1 MTAAASTSTPTA
13 SDVIANLP
21 WKWNTQGAIFLI
33 GGLGFM
39 FDAWDVA
46 LNGFL
51 IPLLSEHWDLS
62 VGEAAWIATANLI
75 GMALGAFVWGG
86 IADVIGRKKA
96 FTLTL
101 LVFSIFTVAGA
112 FAPEFGWF
120 IAFRFLAGFGLG
132 GCIPVDY
139 ALVGEFTPS
148 RHRGRVLTAMD
159 GWWPIGASLCAFVSA
174 WLLTMGDWR
183 LIMLV
188 MIIPAL
194 LTVAVRF
201 GIPESPLYLA
211 SVGRTAEAD
220 AIIARLVKRTGA
232 DVTTWTHDVPAAVS
246 ASDSH
251 DSLGEGTGP
260 STRTDLTQADRTR
273 TDHTQTDTADLREGA
288 AITQGNSADRQGN
301 FPGMQGDTA
310 VTSGDPVDM
319 QANSA
324 GLITSVS
331 GQLRAASG
339 QLVQLWQYSA
349 KTTLVSWALF
359 VSVLL
364 VYYAALTWLPGIL
377 KKQGLGDQAAFLV
390 TGAMTA
396 VGILGV
402 IVSALVVERLGRKL
416 VLGVTA
422 IVSAGLLVCVAV
434 FIEASGSELSF
445 AAKASII
452 GFGFVIQ
459 IAIPTLYTY
468 VSELYPTRLRG
479 SGFGW
484 ASAASRIATGIAP
497 LVFGAFMW
505 PVLGLVTTFA
515 LTGVLVVVAVV
526 LMGLL
531 ARETTGEKL
540 V

>member
-1 MTAAASTSTPTA
+1 
-13 SDVIANLP
+13 
-21 WKWNTQGAIFLI
+21 
-33 GGLGFM
+33 M

-51 IPLLSEHWDLS
+51 IPLLSDYWSLS
-62 VGEAAWIATANLI
+62 AGQAAWIAAANLI
-75 GMALGAFVWGG
+75 GMALGAFIWGG

-101 LVFSIFTVAGA
+101 LVFSIFTLAGA
-112 FAPEFGWF
+112 FSPAFSWF
-120 IAFRFLAGFGLG
+120 ILFRFFAGFGLG

-139 ALVGEFTPS
+139 ALVGEFTPK

-174 WLLTMGDWR
+174 SLLGVGDWR

-188 MIIPAL
+188 MIVPAL

-211 SVGRTAEAD
+211 SVGRYAEAD
-220 AIIARLVKRTGA
+220 AIISRLIERTGA
-232 DVTTWTHDVPAAVS
+232 EVTTWTHDVP
-246 ASDSH
+246 
-251 DSLGEGTGP
+251 TP
-260 STRTDLTQADRTR
+260 
-273 TDHTQTDTADLREGA
+273 GA
-288 AITQGNSADRQGN
+288 AKV
-301 FPGMQGDTA
+301 PGA
-310 VTSGDPVDM
+310 AE
-319 QANSA
+319 ANSA
-324 GLITSVS
+324 TEAIGAAKAPPQTSDSAGTLTSVNK
-331 GQLRAASG
+331 QLRAASG

-377 KKQGLGDQAAFLV
+377 KKQGLGDQAAFMV
-390 TGAMTA
+390 TGSMTA

-402 IVSALVVERLGRKL
+402 VVSALIVERVGRKW

-422 IVSAGLLVCVAV
+422 IVSALLLVAAAV
-434 FIEASGSELSF
+434 FIEASGPELTF

-452 GFGFVIQ
+452 GFGFVVQ
-459 IAIPTLYTY
+459 IAIPILYTY

-484 ASAASRIATGIAP
+484 ASAASRMATGIAP
-497 LVFGAFMW
+497 LIFGVYMW
-505 PVLGLVTTFA
+505 PVLGLTLTFI
-515 LTGVLVVVAVV
+515 LTGLLVVVAVV

-531 ARETTGEKL
+531 ARETTGEAL
-540 V
+540 G